1 MKDDTTKL
9 GRFNEMVAQ
18 HRLSEDFMKQNLQQS
33 TVEERFRKQFL
44 CMMKNPLGWNI
55 ERIAYYWEES
65 GKSVEWE
72 DMEKELIDFI
82 KSEIQLAEQK
92 AREEEQERIIDIIND
107 IASIYVSLP
116 SEEVKEMLYK
126 DDIIN
131 QITNSK

>member
-1 MKDDTTKL
+1 MTQQSTIEE
-9 GRFNEMVAQ
+9 RFNEYFYEGDRNSVMCKKHKSFATPF
-18 HRLSEDFMKQNLQQS
+18 EII
-33 TVEERFRKQFL
+33 RFIQ
-44 CMMKNPLGWNI
+44 
-55 ERIAYYWEES
+55 
-65 GKSVEWE
+65 
-72 DMEKELIDFI
+72 
-82 KSEIQLAEQK
+82 SEIQLAEQK